1 MAGVPVAGDGAG
13 AQPGAYALFADVAK
27 AYDQDLVWSDG
38 LYLTL
43 YSMGV
48 RGAMWH
54 IIQEWLNNARACT
67 TWNGVGGPTVK
78 LAKGL
83 RQGCVLSPILYCIF
97 INRFVA
103 KQPVD
108 VPLPECAVDAVASLY
123 SQGLQGERADGEGV
137 FSEALGRRVDASL
150 YMDDT
155 TLVAKTMGGLE
166 SLTRKYMQF
175 CKRFR
180 MRLNHKK
187 SKVMHF
193 RRHPQ
198 SGGGGD
204 LLVDGVLFTQP
215 KPHDGGRRQ
224 PYLGF
229 LLDEAMSGMAHQ
241 DRAMAMGHS
250 HASKVGE
257 VSSRMGEDMGLM

>member
-1 MAGVPVAGDGAG
+1 
-13 AQPGAYALFADVAK
+13 
-27 AYDQDLVWSDG
+27 
-38 LYLTL
+38 
-43 YSMGV
+43 MGV

-67 TWNGVGGPTVK
+67 TWNGVRGPTVK
-78 LAKGL
+78 LEEGL

-97 INRFVA
+97 INCFVA

-108 VPLPECAVDAVASLY
+108 VPLPACAADAVASLY

-150 YMDDT
+150 YMDGT

-166 SLTRKYMQF
+166 SLTRKYMRF
-175 CKRFR
+175 CRRFR

-198 SGGGGD
+198 SGGGG
-204 LLVDGVLFTQP
+204 GP
-215 KPHDGGRRQ
+215 AG
-224 PYLGF
+224 
-229 LLDEAMSGMAHQ
+229 
-241 DRAMAMGHS
+241 
-250 HASKVGE
+250 
-257 VSSRMGEDMGLM
+257 